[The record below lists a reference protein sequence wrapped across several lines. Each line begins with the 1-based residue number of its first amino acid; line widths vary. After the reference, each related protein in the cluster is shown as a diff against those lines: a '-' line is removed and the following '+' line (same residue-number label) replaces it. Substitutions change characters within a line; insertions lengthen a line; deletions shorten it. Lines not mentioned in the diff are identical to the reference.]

1 MKAGDTACARTT
13 LPAECRVGFD
23 DHRDK
28 LDSCHYRFIRARRM
42 ACAKQNEAQAP
53 TLHAT
58 GHGAGR

>member
-1 MKAGDTACARTT
+1 MAKGLLYDATQCVGC
-13 LPAECRVGFD
+13 LECEV
-23 DHRDK
+23 
-28 LDSCHYRFIRARRM
+28 